1 MREIQDSK
9 REGRVGI
16 YLKKLR
22 RLYKEY
28 EEKRAFY
35 FRSFSVPFLLSLA
48 ISFNSSSSIE
58 TCIAKKKKIVL
69 SQLVMERIQGS
80 EEGHIMLEVNK
91 FYSQSYNAA
100 LRLK

>member
-16 YLKKLR
+16 YLKKL
-22 RLYKEY
+22 
-28 EEKRAFY
+28 
-35 FRSFSVPFLLSLA
+35 RSFSVPFLLSLA

-80 EEGHIMLEVNK
+80 EEILKPWKQRFML
-91 FYSQSYNAA
+91 
-100 LRLK
+100 